1 MFVAKKHTTSSNNI
15 KKWRA
20 RGFSLLI
27 SLFALALFAA
37 GGFEFFNAWILREPD
52 QIPHLW
58 HISELVGLAILLGGT
73 MLTLLRQPEKKPLL
87 AQFLVLALSILA
99 VGVMFFEI
107 RAAALFIVIGLF
119 IALYPDTRALLSFSR
134 EGRISLPILGL
145 TVLMALFLAPV
156 AVREIQWQI
165 MGMTEGDMHALL
177 LHWVGSA
184 LLMILLVL
192 AAELTSMKRAGWKQL
207 GIITGVTY
215 CFLGVIAM
223 ILQSDYAGS
232 WGGAGGLFAV
242 IAGVWYILF
251 TLLEAHKTEQKSLN
265 PVPVPVNIHEDLPA
279 LGAGKLDAT
288 VTRNTKQLAEV

>member
-1 MFVAKKHTTSSNNI
+1 
-15 KKWRA
+15 
-20 RGFSLLI
+20 
-27 SLFALALFAA
+27 
-37 GGFEFFNAWILREPD
+37 
-52 QIPHLW
+52 
-58 HISELVGLAILLGGT
+58 

-119 IALYPDTRALLSFSR
+119 ITLYPDSRALLSFSR

-177 LHWVGSA
+177 LHWIGSA

-192 AAELTSMKRAGWKQL
+192 AGELTSMKRAGWKQL

>member
-87 AQFLVLALSILA
+87 AQFLV
-99 VGVMFFEI
+99 
-107 RAAALFIVIGLF
+107 
-119 IALYPDTRALLSFSR
+119 IA
-134 EGRISLPILGL
+134 I
-145 TVLMALFLAPV
+145 
-156 AVREIQWQI
+156 
-165 MGMTEGDMHALL
+165 
-177 LHWVGSA
+177 
-184 LLMILLVL
+184 
-192 AAELTSMKRAGWKQL
+192 
-207 GIITGVTY
+207 
-215 CFLGVIAM
+215 

-242 IAGVWYILF
+242 IAGIWYILF

-265 PVPVPVNIHEDLPA
+265 TVPVPVNIHEDLPA
-279 LGAGKLDAT
+279 LAAGKLDAT
-288 VTRNTKQLAEV
+288 VTRNTKQLVEV

>member
-1 MFVAKKHTTSSNNI
+1 MFVAKKHTTSSYNI

-73 MLTLLRQPEKKPLL
+73 LLTLLRQPEKKPLL

-119 IALYPDTRALLSFSR
+119 IALYPDT
-134 EGRISLPILGL
+134 
-145 TVLMALFLAPV
+145 V

-184 LLMILLVL
+184 LLVVLLVL
-192 AAELTSMKRAGWKQL
+192 AGELTSMKRVGWKQL
-207 GIITGVTY
+207 GIITGLTY
-215 CFLGVIAM
+215 CFLGLIAM

-232 WGGAGGLFAV
+232 WSGAGGLFAV
-242 IAGVWYILF
+242 IAGMWYILF
-251 TLLEAHKTEQKSLN
+251 ILLEAHKTEQKSLN

-279 LGAGKLDAT
+279 LAAGKLDAT
-288 VTRNTKQLAEV
+288 VTRNTKQLVEV

>member
-1 MFVAKKHTTSSNNI
+1 MFVAKKQATSSNNI
-15 KKWRA
+15 QKWRS
-20 RGFSLLI
+20 RGFSLLL

-52 QIPHLW
+52 QVPHLW

-73 MLTLLRQPEKKPLL
+73 LLALLRQPEKKPLL
-87 AQFLVLALSILA
+87 AQFLVLGLSILA
-99 VGVMFFEI
+99 VGVMFFDTK
-107 RAAALFIVIGLF
+107 AAALFIVIGLF

-134 EGRISLPILGL
+134 EGRISLPLLGL

-156 AVREIQWQI
+156 AVKEIQWQI
-165 MGMTEGDMHALL
+165 MGMTENDMHALL
-177 LHWVGSA
+177 LHWIGSA

-192 AAELTSMKRAGWKQL
+192 AGELTSMKRSGWKQL

-232 WGGAGGLFAV
+232 WGGGGGLFAI

-251 TLLEAHKTEQKSLN
+251 TLLEAHKTEQKSLTS
-265 PVPVPVNIHEDLPA
+265 VPVSANTQEALPM
-279 LGAGKLDAT
+279 LDAGKLDAT
-288 VTRNTKQLAEV
+288 LTRNTKQLVEV

>member
-58 HISELVGLAILLGGT
+58 HISELVGLAIILGGT

-165 MGMTEGDMHALL
+165 MGMTEGDMHALPC
-177 LHWVGSA
+177 S
-184 LLMILLVL
+184 
-192 AAELTSMKRAGWKQL
+192 
-207 GIITGVTY
+207 
-215 CFLGVIAM
+215 
-223 ILQSDYAGS
+223 
-232 WGGAGGLFAV
+232 
-242 IAGVWYILF
+242 
-251 TLLEAHKTEQKSLN
+251 
-265 PVPVPVNIHEDLPA
+265 
-279 LGAGKLDAT
+279 
-288 VTRNTKQLAEV
+288 